1 MVDWA
6 QNTSY
11 LSLLERDRQT
21 DTDRRTDR
29 KRVRAEDEIRAQLT
43 RAENARRTKAGIKE
57 FWDLN
62 ALSKTKGGSMLDRK
76 AKD

>member
-21 DTDRRTDR
+21 YTDRRTDR
-29 KRVRAEDEIRAQLT
+29 KRVRAEDDIRAQLT
-43 RAENARRTKAGIKE
+43 RAENARLTKAGNKRVLGSE
-57 FWDLN
+57 RPVKN
-62 ALSKTKGGSMLDRK
+62 KGRID
-76 AKD
+76 A